1 MKRFINIFSAVAA
14 FFALYACQA
23 ELPPI
28 VINPYPVFDINGTYT
43 VNTISIYDTDETTIT
58 VSRVYGLSKE
68 VELTV
73 DVDEDLLAEYNTL
86 NNTSYQVMPENCYS
100 FPTSVKLEKTVKS
113 IQVPVVIKPEAL
125 VAAVGYENVS
135 NYVLP
140 ISILDSSIELD
151 DKGSYT
157 EVILIPSL
165 SKPSI
170 EVEVPVEVS
179 SLEFISAIPLTQTV
193 QLKANSNFSTLDPT
207 KVSYEAKESYVAT
220 FNAANGTSHKF
231 LPIDRIDIKVSE
243 FDNENMV
250 LTTSVEFD
258 CASIGGDDTYICPL
272 VINSTS
278 NDYVLRQSEPVYV
291 IVSMSQLRIWIP
303 EAQNTMLTTS
313 GKGALTFKMNSPM
326 MDDQDIALVYDAA
339 KVAEYNAANGTSYK
353 TFAQDAVALTTS
365 KIPAG
370 VQEST
375 VNFDLDLSNLEF
387 DNKDTLL
394 VALSINESVLKEG
407 TLVDPALS
415 TVYMKVY
422 RTLCGVYEEEDT
434 KSGYDGRDKTV
445 LGGNSDFKPV
455 IYVADGVTT
464 VPHAPSGL
472 ATYLAPSQKG
482 TQKYGAYY
490 CKYLYCYFDV
500 DWANE
505 LEGKPGCYPLINLID
520 REGQD
525 AIIWNA
531 SYYDVPNGTFIF
543 DFVTLGYW
551 GPGGGGGAGLDP
563 GTTQPGEVWHTK
575 LYNRY

>member
-28 VINPYPVFDINGTYT
+28 VINPDPVFDINGTYT

-193 QLKANSNFSTLDPT
+193 QLKANSNFSTL
-207 KVSYEAKESYVAT
+207 KNV
-220 FNAANGTSHKF
+220 
-231 LPIDRIDIKVSE
+231 
-243 FDNENMV
+243 
-250 LTTSVEFD
+250 
-258 CASIGGDDTYICPL
+258 
-272 VINSTS
+272 
-278 NDYVLRQSEPVYV
+278 
-291 IVSMSQLRIWIP
+291 
-303 EAQNTMLTTS
+303 
-313 GKGALTFKMNSPM
+313 
-326 MDDQDIALVYDAA
+326 
-339 KVAEYNAANGTSYK
+339 
-353 TFAQDAVALTTS
+353 
-365 KIPAG
+365 
-370 VQEST
+370 
-375 VNFDLDLSNLEF
+375 
-387 DNKDTLL
+387 
-394 VALSINESVLKEG
+394 
-407 TLVDPALS
+407 
-415 TVYMKVY
+415 
-422 RTLCGVYEEEDT
+422 
-434 KSGYDGRDKTV
+434 
-445 LGGNSDFKPV
+445 
-455 IYVADGVTT
+455 
-464 VPHAPSGL
+464 
-472 ATYLAPSQKG
+472 
-482 TQKYGAYY
+482 
-490 CKYLYCYFDV
+490 
-500 DWANE
+500 
-505 LEGKPGCYPLINLID
+505 
-520 REGQD
+520 
-525 AIIWNA
+525 
-531 SYYDVPNGTFIF
+531 
-543 DFVTLGYW
+543 
-551 GPGGGGGAGLDP
+551 
-563 GTTQPGEVWHTK
+563 
-575 LYNRY
+575 